1 MGEYKVYIKYY
12 NEDGTTSKEF
22 YNSFDKYEDAAK
34 AVDGL
39 NEDPNCEAYI
49 VDENKNLSES
59 ILNSLKKSK
68 LNEGAWIGKLES
80 GSKLR
85 ELIREDDD
93 STEYYQRVLD
103 AIKDCCNEAIK
114 YLENYSKA
122 NGDNFDYEINGFT
135 SVIEDIDMIY
145 NDEDLD
151 EGAVD
156 YELEGLYDWCDS
168 ARLFLTL

>member
-1 MGEYKVYIKYY
+1 MGEY
-12 NEDGTTSKEF
+12 
-22 YNSFDKYEDAAK
+22 
-34 AVDGL
+34 
-39 NEDPNCEAYI
+39 
-49 VDENKNLSES
+49 KNLSES

-122 NGDNFDYEINGFT
+122 NGDDFDYEINGFT